1 MLSFLAKFVIIDI
14 ENITLRRESLMK
26 TAILTS
32 TILFLTMNLS
42 AGTSM
47 TCKNG
52 VCIIDLSHLSNNSDK
67 KIKTREKEKNLFI
80 VVEDKDKTQNDNQSD
95 IIVLPHEKYI
105 MPFAKLEEYE
115 PNSIQLTMPDENINH
130 KIIKKTTLPT
140 SDYFCENHK
149 KVVYHQETDSFECS

>member
-1 MLSFLAKFVIIDI
+1 
-14 ENITLRRESLMK
+14 MK

-52 VCIIDLSHLSNNSDK
+52 VCIIDLSNLSNDSGT

-80 VVEDKDKTQNDNQSD
+80 VIKDKYKNDNQSD
-95 IIVLPHEKYI
+95 IIALPHEKYI
-105 MPFAKLEEYE
+105 MTVAEVEEYE
-115 PNSIQLTMPDENINH
+115 SNQIQLTMPDENINH

-140 SDYFCENHK
+140 SDYFCENNK
-149 KVVYHQETDSFECS
+149 KAVYHQETDSYECS